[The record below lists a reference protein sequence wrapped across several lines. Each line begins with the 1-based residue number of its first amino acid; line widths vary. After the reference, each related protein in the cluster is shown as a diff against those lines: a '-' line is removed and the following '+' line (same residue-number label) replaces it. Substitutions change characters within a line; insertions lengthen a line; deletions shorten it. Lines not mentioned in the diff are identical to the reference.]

1 MRTVRFK
8 QVDVF
13 TARPFLCHFLGN
25 PVAVILDAEGMTAEQ
40 MARVAAWTNL
50 SETTFV
56 LPSSRASYRL
66 RIFTPRAEIPFAGHP
81 TIGSAH
87 AVREAGLV
95 PSGARELVQE
105 CAAGLIPLS
114 VAADGAIT
122 ARVPR
127 PRLSPFPAGRLL
139 NQALGTAAQD
149 PRIVDVGP
157 RWIVADVANA
167 ETLRRLAVDLR
178 AIAALNRETDTTGVT
193 VYAATGEGVEAGV
206 EVRSFAPLHGIDE
219 DPVCGSGNACV
230 GAHLRATG
238 GIARFPGGR
247 YRARQGAALGRAG
260 EIQVIVAEIGG
271 GEGDGD
277 GDGDVS
283 IGGAANTVID
293 GTIRL
298 D

>member
-13 TARPFLCHFLGN
+13 TARPFLGN
-25 PVAVILDAEGMTAEQ
+25 PVAVILDAQGLSDDE
-40 MARVAAWTNL
+40 MARIAAWTNL

-95 PSGARELVQE
+95 AGGAGDLVQE

-114 VAADGAIT
+114 VAADGTIN

-127 PRLSPFPAGRLL
+127 PRLTPFPAGRLL

-149 PRIVDVGP
+149 PRVVDVGP
-157 RWIVADVANA
+157 RWVVADVANG

-193 VYAATGEGVEAGV
+193 VYAATAEGV

-247 YRARQGAALGRAG
+247 YLARQGGALGRAG
-260 EIQVIVAEIGG
+260 EIHVVVGDGGQDGG
-271 GEGDGD
+271 GDGE
-277 GDGDVS
+277 VS
-283 IGGAANTVID
+283 IGGAAITLID